1 MQMLKKIF
9 VTTTPDNNMHK
20 NRTVLADRVIIW
32 NIYSCVERVSP
43 CGVGVYANTT
53 SLDLEIR
60 RLR

>member
-1 MQMLKKIF
+1 MC
-9 VTTTPDNNMHK
+9 VRTTLDNNMHK
-20 NRTVLADRVIIW
+20 NRPVLADRVIIW
-32 NIYSCVERVSP
+32 NIYSCVESVSP